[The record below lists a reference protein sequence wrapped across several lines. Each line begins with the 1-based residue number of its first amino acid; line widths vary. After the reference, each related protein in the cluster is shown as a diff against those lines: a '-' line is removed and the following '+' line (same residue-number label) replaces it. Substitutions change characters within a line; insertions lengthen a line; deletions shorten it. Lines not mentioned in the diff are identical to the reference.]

1 MKMFYKKIIKF
12 IKNGKEIWINNL
24 FTFASLFIIYYLLF
38 KPYIKNAMTL
48 LTGVEDLEV
57 YLTKYYFNSSLN

>member
-1 MKMFYKKIIKF
+1 MNKQF
-12 IKNGKEIWINNL
+12 IYFRI
-24 FTFASLFIIYYLLF
+24 FIYYLLF

-48 LTGVEDLEV
+48 LTGVEDLKV